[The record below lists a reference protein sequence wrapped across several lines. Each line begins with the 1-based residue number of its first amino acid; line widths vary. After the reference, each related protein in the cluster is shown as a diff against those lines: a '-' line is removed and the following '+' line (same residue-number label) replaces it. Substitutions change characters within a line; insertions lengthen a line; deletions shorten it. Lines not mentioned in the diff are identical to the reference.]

1 MNVNGRCECMKVNII
16 VEKAKGFSKKKPFAV
31 VRATKNDNPL
41 LNAMFGYNNQY
52 IAVFNI
58 SLVFPQK
65 DWEDEDADLDEF
77 FKKFKTIVKENAESF
92 KFYDFTI
99 SELTGGACNSVLIV
113 ATKQTMAVRRI
124 LSLTDKQT
132 SLAVA
137 KQNVMA
143 AISKKRYKPLND
155 EEIEKLKNSKT
166 DKEDDETEDD
176 EE

>member
-1 MNVNGRCECMKVNII
+1 MKVNII

-77 FKKFKTIVKENAESF
+77 FKKFKTMVKENAESF
-92 KFYDFTI
+92 KFYDFPI

-132 SLAVA
+132 SLSVA

-155 EEIEKLKNSKT
+155 TEIEKLKNSKT
-166 DKEDDETEDD
+166 DKDDETEDD